1 MAIHV
6 IPTVADARAAANAW
20 LLDHLPDRFAV
31 GIPVYDAPHEAWRI
45 PVWLAYPG
53 LEPLGP
59 VGELGVDAVSGE
71 VQAQTPLAQT
81 LWARAVRREGGSDVH
96 CMNRQPG
103 CRCGSVP
110 AVLVERCW

>member
-20 LLDHLPDRFAV
+20 LLDHLPDRFAA

-45 PVWLAYPG
+45 PIWLAYPG

-71 VQAQTPLAQT
+71 VQAHTPLAQMKT
-81 LWARAVRREGGSDVH
+81 QALALYEQHRAAIDA
-96 CMNRQPG
+96 PL
-103 CRCGSVP
+103 
-110 AVLVERCW
+110 A